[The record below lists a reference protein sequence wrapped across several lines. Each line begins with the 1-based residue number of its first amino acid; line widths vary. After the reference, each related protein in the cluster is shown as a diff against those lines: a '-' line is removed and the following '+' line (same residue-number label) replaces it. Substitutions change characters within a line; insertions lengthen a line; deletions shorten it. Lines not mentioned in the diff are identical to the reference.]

1 MTSRPIESFYDIAL
15 KNLEDNPTQSKA
27 RQLALETG
35 RLYFGWV
42 LLGIVSAKNEIAIQN
57 DINARLNK

>member
-1 MTSRPIESFYDIAL
+1 MKFFLDFLIGCNIMIGRLKSFYNIAL

-35 RLYFGWV
+35 RLYFGWG
-42 LLGIVSAKNEIAIQN
+42 LLRILRKT
-57 DINARLNK
+57 K